1 MKNTVKIN
9 SAKLVHAD
17 SLEFIKTLPE
27 NSIDAI
33 ITDPPYYRVKNNA
46 WDNQWP
52 TVADYLAWLDEF
64 FAEFWRVLNPA
75 ESGKGQGKKI

>member
-46 WDNQWP
+46 
-52 TVADYLAWLDEF
+52 
-64 FAEFWRVLNPA
+64 
-75 ESGKGQGKKI
+75 